1 MYYRVLGPFI
11 NLVHSVPPGKETQ
24 VSCQRRNPFFSSPLP
39 HEDQML
45 SLVQR
50 FLSTDFWDNKGPS
63 LLRNKGFIVY
73 YDQFLLFWSRKRDV
87 VFWVH
92 MDLFKLLGKLKFW
105 KKKILVLQDLNP
117 GPPDLKSNALPTTLS
132 RQRKWRKNTSV
143 YELHIELQKI
153 IF

>member
-92 MDLFKLLGKLKFW
+92 MDLFKLLGKLIFW
-105 KKKILVLQDLNP
+105 KKKFWFFRIWTRDHLIWSLTLYQLRYRSRESDGKILLFMN
-117 GPPDLKSNALPTTLS
+117 S
-132 RQRKWRKNTSV
+132 
-143 YELHIELQKI
+143 I
-153 IF
+153 